1 MLSEA
6 TKAFIQAL
14 PKTETHLHVEG
25 CLPWELLRDLHPE
38 EFSEEPA
45 IWAPDYRYE
54 SFEEF
59 ERILIEHAVR
69 WFTTPERYHEAAQV
83 IFARHLEQNV
93 RYVETS
99 FHAGI
104 IELLG
109 IPGEEIL
116 SALLSAAPAGLEVRV
131 FLGISR
137 NAYTEYLGPRLE
149 EAVESWDGL
158 SGIDLHG
165 LETLPMEDWTPRLWE
180 KAAANGRVL
189 KAHAG
194 EFGPAANVAEAM
206 ERLKVSR
213 IQHGVRAAED
223 EEVVARLKAEDAT
236 LDVCPIS
243 NYKLRVVSQMN
254 EHPIRHFFDQGI
266 RCTLSTDDTFSFG
279 NRLTDEYEA
288 LARHLA
294 FTHAELGQIAQNG
307 FQVADLPDFAKQE
320 ACDGVE
326 ELVASQVL

>member
-1 MLSEA
+1 MALDPA
-6 TKAFIQAL
+6 DKAFIRAL

-38 EFSEEPA
+38 EFSDPPHF
-45 IWAPDYRYE
+45 WADDFRYD

-59 ERILIEHAVR
+59 ERILIDHALR
-69 WFTTPERYHEAAQV
+69 WFTTPDRYHEAAKV

-109 IPGEEIL
+109 VSGEEVLEAIR
-116 SALLSAAPAGLEVRV
+116 SAAPPGLKVRV

-137 NAYTEYLGPRLE
+137 NAYTPLLGPILE
-149 EAVESWDGL
+149 DAVESWDNL

-165 LETLPMEDWTPRLWE
+165 LESLPMGDWTPKLWS
-180 KAAANGRVL
+180 KAASNGRTL

-194 EFGPAANVAEAM
+194 EFGPAANVREAI
-206 ERLKVSR
+206 EKLNVRR
-213 IQHGVRAAED
+213 IQHGARAFED
-223 EEVVARLKAEDAT
+223 DSVVDLLKEVDAT
-236 LDVCPIS
+236 LDLCPIS
-243 NYKLRVVSQMN
+243 NLKLQVVPSMK
-254 EHPIRHFFDQGI
+254 EHPVRLFFDQGI

-279 NRLTDEYEA
+279 NTLTDEYEA
-288 LARHLA
+288 LAEYLA
-294 FTHAELGQIAQNG
+294 FTPAELAQIAKNG
-307 FQVADLPDFAKQE
+307 FEVADVEDDFRNQALIDIDQLSS
-320 ACDGVE
+320 AG
-326 ELVASQVL
+326 